1 MRAPFHKRS
10 TDKCIDDEGAI
21 EEASR
26 RLRRLFLNVISWS
39 ERGAETNIPKK
50 ALSAAIALVQ
60 GALGDAEHALNE
72 AKRALEE
79 AALNESALNERAKA
93 KEAVANVIPFIKIAR
108 TAAIPELRQAR
119 PRKGRWGQRRDLNAS
134 RNQTIAD
141 TVASICDQF
150 DLSQEQASSIVSE
163 ALKSLVSEHRRVFS
177 DLTKERPDQPE
188 RIPADPAWI
197 DECLKF
203 VNKLWLSED
212 TVEDIA
218 KVPNG
223 S

>member
-1 MRAPFHKRS
+1 MRAPFRKRS
-10 TDKCIDDEGAI
+10 TDKRIDDEAAI

-26 RLRRLFLNVISWS
+26 HLRRLFLNVISWS

-50 ALSAAIALVQ
+50 ALSAAIALVE

-72 AKRALEE
+72 AKRALDE

-93 KEAVANVIPFIKIAR
+93 KEAVANAIPWIQLAR
-108 TAAIPELRQAR
+108 KAAIPKLRQAR
-119 PRKGRWGQRRDLNAS
+119 PPKGRWGQHRDLNAS

-141 TVASICDQF
+141 TVALIRDRF

-163 ALKSLVSEHRRVFS
+163 ALKSLVSEHRRVFR

-188 RIPADPAWI
+188 WIPADPAWI
-197 DECLKF
+197 DECLRLID
-203 VNKLWLSED
+203 KLWLSED